1 VRVRKSRQKE
11 AAGAADAGL
20 MQIEWSEG
28 EVLGLA
34 GVSTEVE
41 ERAREGVEARIDI
54 GKRWDRERE
63 VGIGVGAGRTGA
75 ERGEPGDGFELWASR
90 FMLQ

>member
-1 VRVRKSRQKE
+1 
-11 AAGAADAGL
+11 

-54 GKRWDRERE
+54 GKRWDGERE

-75 ERGEPGDGFELWASR
+75 ERGEPCDGFELWASR